1 MLLVYTYT
9 YIVNVMQCNAT
20 LRYVL
25 LCYVSINNYIY
36 TYISVSCCLFPEHLT
51 TSLLLYFLFF
61 VGFYFSSLCWVA
73 MSLRSGIRIPDIDH
87 VLLEQWWRH
96 MWWFPKMDPQS
107 SPWVSILKW
116 SNLGWFGG
124 NPQWLRKPPCCFQF
138 ELISRDLPAGQSL
151 EITTA

>member
-1 MLLVYTYT
+1 MILTIVLPNSVLFLFNKIQTKQCNCRCYY
-9 YIVNVMQCNAT
+9 YIYKCNAMQCNVT

-51 TSLLLYFLFF
+51 TSLLLYFLVF

-87 VLLEQWWRH
+87 VLLECTVMKTYVVVSQNGSPVVT
-96 MWWFPKMDPQS
+96 MGFNTKM
-107 SPWVSILKW
+107 V
-116 SNLGWFGG
+116 
-124 NPQWLRKPPCCFQF
+124 
-138 ELISRDLPAGQSL
+138 
-151 EITTA
+151 